1 MTAPVTY
8 VLLVSGDEELAGRAE
23 QAISEVQ
30 GAIEAFWGTFEIIC
44 VPTLRQALAELK
56 NNPID
61 VAIVE
66 MDLSDADGLAA
77 TDRLMT
83 ASPSLAVI
91 VLARE
96 PDSRVVQAIQMGA
109 QDYLLEPDLSSRT
122 LIRTLHA
129 SIERKR
135 AELMLHE
142 SRASIIWRLAKAAEM
157 RDEETGNHVIRVGC
171 FSRII
176 AETLSMPREFTDL
189 VFLTAPLHDIGKIG
203 IPDAILLKRGRLTA
217 EERAVMERHCQI
229 GAAILRD
236 DAKSAVLYRCYRRSD
251 RTDLRTALG
260 EDRALKIACNIT
272 IGHHERW
279 DGTGYPHRLAGKD
292 VPLEARIVAVCDV
305 WDALR
310 CERVYKKA
318 SPEDQALEMM
328 LAGKGSHFDPVVFDA
343 FMASLDEL
351 RVVLHEFADAPPK
364 PLEALVP

>member
-1 MTAPVTY
+1 VTAQVTY
-8 VLLVSGDEELAGRAE
+8 VLLVSSDEDLAIRAQE
-23 QAISEVQ
+23 AISEVR
-30 GAIEAFWGTFEIIC
+30 GAIEAFWGTFEIISA
-44 VPTLRQALAELK
+44 PTLRQALAELK
-56 NNPID
+56 SNPID

-66 MDLSDADGLAA
+66 MELSDSDGLAA
-77 TDRLMT
+77 TDRLLT
-83 ASPSLAVI
+83 ASPSLAVV

-96 PDSRVVQAIQMGA
+96 PDPRVIQAIQLGA

-176 AETLSMPREFTDL
+176 AETLGLPREFTDL
-189 VFLTAPLHDIGKIG
+189 LFLTAPLHDIGKIG

-217 EERAVMERHCQI
+217 EERSIMERHCQI
-229 GAAILRD
+229 GAAILQD

-251 RTDLRTALG
+251 CTDLRTALA
-260 EDRALKIACNIT
+260 EDRALKMASNIT
-272 IGHHERW
+272 LCHHERW
-279 DGTGYPHRLAGKD
+279 DGTGYPNRLAGTD

-310 CERVYKKA
+310 SERVYKKA
-318 SPEDQALEMM
+318 SPEDQALEIMA
-328 LAGKGSHFDPVVFDA
+328 AGRGTHFDPEVYDA
-343 FMASLDEL
+343 FLGSRDEL
-351 RVVLHEFADAPPK
+351 RDVLQQFADAPSS
-364 PLEALVP
+364 PLEALAT